1 MSNTRSARIDRELT
15 FREAAAAL
23 GRKDD
28 PTGRKL
34 RELVLARERQT
45 GKRIAIRLAGPKR
58 PKLRVTL
65 GALYRAFPEARS
77 AHVDDLA
84 LALRELGER
93 FDDRTRLLVR
103 EILDRDVDPRIEKL
117 EKRAAL
123 TERYLAA
130 IHELEKRE

>member
-65 GALYRAFPEARS
+65 GALYRAFPEARAS
-77 AHVDDLA
+77 RTDA
-84 LALRELGER
+84 LARDLRRYVDELDARVRQIVRDEL
-93 FDDRTRLLVR
+93 DRRKKLVR
-103 EILDRDVDPRIEKL
+103 
-117 EKRAAL
+117 
-123 TERYLAA
+123 
-130 IHELEKRE
+130 